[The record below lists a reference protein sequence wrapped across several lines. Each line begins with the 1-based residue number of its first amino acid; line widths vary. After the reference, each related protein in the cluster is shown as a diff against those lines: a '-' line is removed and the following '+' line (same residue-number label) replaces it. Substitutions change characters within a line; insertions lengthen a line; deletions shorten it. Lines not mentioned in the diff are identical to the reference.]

1 MPKQVEDG
9 GRRSAVAGGARRPPE
24 VGGLGKGGLGE
35 GVVGGG
41 WWPAEHSGRRS
52 AVAAEGGTVGALGE
66 GGVGLSMGPQKL
78 RYPILPDT

>member
-9 GRRSAVAGGARRPPE
+9 GRRSAVAGGARRPLE

-41 WWPAEHSGRRS
+41 WWPAERSGRRS
-52 AVAAEGGTVGALGE
+52 AVAGGGRRPPKVGPWEPWGREAS
-66 GGVGLSMGPQKL
+66 V
-78 RYPILPDT
+78 